1 MSLPEKNFN
10 WEHVRE
16 RLREG
21 QVAAETGS
29 RDRDRIEEVY
39 RARAARLALRRA
51 AADTSVTVGALV
63 FALGPER
70 YAIELEDLVEVLPC
84 SGYTPVPGAPPELL
98 GVINLR
104 GEIRPVLDLA
114 RVLALPKGAERD
126 SGFLLLLRQQ
136 NREVAL
142 RVDQVEKIRLLRSG
156 ELVNP
161 GQNGTYLATRYLK
174 AVTSDTVMLLSTE
187 ALLSLSI
194 IKESS

>member
-1 MSLPEKNFN
+1 M
-10 WEHVRE
+10 V
-16 RLREG
+16 
-21 QVAAETGS
+21 
-29 RDRDRIEEVY
+29 
-39 RARAARLALRRA
+39 
-51 AADTSVTVGALV
+51 
-63 FALGPER
+63 
-70 YAIELEDLVEVLPC
+70 
-84 SGYTPVPGAPPELL
+84 
-98 GVINLR
+98 
-104 GEIRPVLDLA
+104 DLA
-114 RVLALPKGAERD
+114 RVLELPKGAERD